1 MPATDQPR
9 LAAIDFGR
17 DVARLTQDFA
27 GRDWLFDEI
36 DGWLR
41 REGEAQRFFVL
52 VGEPGVGKNAF
63 VARLSQGLSPVG
75 ECVAAVHF
83 CFEGRNS
90 TIVPG
95 SVFRSLGAQLVDSLP
110 GYDLALANTIEPEHL
125 SIKVQID
132 VHQITGGEVKAVVID
147 HLYAPNPRQVLDILL
162 RAPLAEMD
170 PPAAPCLIVVGG
182 LDAAVTY
189 GGDTNLVRLLADLD
203 DLPPWVRF
211 VCTSQ
216 PDRRVLRHFDPAFL
230 HTLDA
235 GSDEN
240 LADVCRYVDLRAQ
253 KERLC
258 ACLQAAGVT
267 PQALADR
274 LVTLSAGNFLY
285 ARIVLDDVASGQQ
298 RLDDLDAL
306 PPGLDTVYHAF
317 LRHFAADDWEERY
330 QPMFGVLAVAREPVT
345 EAQLADFTGLGR
357 TSVRQGLGR
366 MLRFLDAVED
376 GAGRKTYALFHRS
389 LRDYLLDGDRN
400 EDFWCAPEDGHG
412 SIVDR
417 YWRDGRPDWS
427 GCDDYGLRHVLAHL
441 AGAARWDLVAET
453 VPDLD
458 LWEAQAVRAG
468 LDTVLI
474 GLADV
479 AGKAPPQ
486 RDLRPRLFGLL
497 RVLDREA
504 HNLRG
509 WDPAQRPAFFV
520 QQVRNR
526 ALDEGMDDLAASA
539 EGRLARL
546 QRPHLSLAWRTH
558 RESPSLARTLV
569 GHGRYVLAVAA
580 LPDGRVISGAAD
592 GTLRVWDPATGRLAC
607 TLAGHDEAV
616 RDLAVTP
623 DGRYAISA
631 SFDAT
636 LKVWDLEKEQWVRD
650 LAGHDQAVRAVAVTP
665 DGQRAI
671 SGSED
676 CTLIV
681 WDVHTGDVVHRLA
694 AHGRAVWDVALTAD
708 GRWAAS
714 VGDDGQ
720 LVVWD
725 LATGEPVRALPVA
738 RRGLRAVAVIP
749 GSHQAI
755 VGARDGSLTVWD
767 LDGGQSVR
775 TLSGHRSAV
784 YAVAVASDGQWA
796 ISAANDKTL
805 RVWDLAS
812 GAVARTLV
820 GHDGRVWD
828 VAIMPGDRW
837 AISAGDDAT
846 LKVWDVRPG
855 AASPGAARPRSGHE
869 AAVRAIILMPD
880 GHTAVSAAAN
890 GALHAWDVPAG
901 RFLRRLCGA
910 DPAAYW
916 GHGAAVLPDGRRF
929 VSATSDAALTVWDVK
944 GGKPERRL
952 ARPLADGESR
962 RGSVVRGLAVTPDGR
977 RAVTAVGDGR
987 LTVWDL
993 ESGEA
998 VRTSDGHTGV
1008 VRAVAVTAQG
1018 DRIISAGDDGALK
1031 VWDLPTQAL
1040 VATLARPVAGGDAK
1054 DGAAGLR
1061 ALALAPDGQVLAGG
1075 DDGVLSRW
1083 DLETGA
1089 LVESFPAHEASL
1101 RGVAV
1106 TKDGRLAVTAAI
1118 DRLVKVWDLRTGQE
1132 LAAVALEGAP
1142 RCLALAADGTAV
1154 MLGDAAGNVYCFR
1167 YVAL

>member
-1 MPATDQPR
+1 MPTTDQPR

-17 DVARLTQDFA
+17 DVARLIQDFT
-27 GRDWLFDEI
+27 GRDWLFDEV
-36 DGWLR
+36 DRWLR

-63 VARLSQGLSPVG
+63 VARLSQGLAQVG
-75 ECVAAVHF
+75 ARVAAVHF

-95 SVFRSLGAQLVDSLP
+95 AVFRSLAAQLVDSLP
-110 GYDLALANTIEPEHL
+110 DYDLALANTIEPEHL
-125 SIKVQID
+125 SIEVKID
-132 VHQITGGEVKAVVID
+132 VRQITGGEVKGVVID
-147 HLYAPNPRQVLDILL
+147 NLYAPNPRQVLDILL

-189 GGDTNLVRLLADLD
+189 GGDANLVRLLADLE

-216 PDRRVLRHFDPAFL
+216 PDRRVLRYFQPSFL
-230 HTLDA
+230 YRLDA

-240 LADVCRYVDLRAQ
+240 LADVRQYVGLRAQ
-253 KERLC
+253 QGELC
-258 ACLQAAGVT
+258 ACLQAAGVS

-285 ARIVLDDVASGQQ
+285 TRVVLDDVGSGQQ

-317 LRHFAADDWEERY
+317 LRHFGPDEWEGRY

-345 EAQLADFTGLGR
+345 EVQLADFTGLGR

-366 MLRFLDAVED
+366 MLRFLDVAED
-376 GAGRKTYALFHRS
+376 GAGRKTYTLFHRS
-389 LRDYLLDGDRN
+389 LRDYLLDGERN
-400 EDFWCAPEDGHG
+400 EDFWCAPEDGHQ

-427 GCDDYGLRHVLAHL
+427 GCDDYALRHVLAHL
-441 AGAARWDLVAET
+441 AGAGRWDLVAEM
-453 VPDLD
+453 VPDFNF
-458 LWEAQAVRAG
+458 WEAQAVRAG
-468 LDTVLI
+468 LDGVLI
-474 GLADV
+474 GLADL
-479 AGKAPPQ
+479 AGRVPPQ
-486 RDLRPRLFGLL
+486 GDLRAQLFNLL
-497 RVLDREA
+497 RAVDREA

-509 WDPAQRPAFFV
+509 WDPARRPAFFV

-526 ALDEGMDDLAASA
+526 ALDEGMEGLAASA
-539 EGRLARL
+539 NDRLARL
-546 QRPHLSLAWRTH
+546 KRPYLSLAWRTH

-592 GTLRVWDPATGRLAC
+592 GTLRVWDPTTGRLAL
-607 TLAGHDEAV
+607 TLAGHAEAI
-616 RDLAVTP
+616 RGLAVTP
-623 DGRYAISA
+623 DGRYAVSA
-631 SFDAT
+631 SFDTT
-636 LKVWDLEKEQWVRD
+636 LKVWDLETEQWVRD
-650 LAGHDQAVRAVAVTP
+650 LAGHAQAVRAVAVTP
-665 DGQRAI
+665 DGQRAV

-676 CTLIV
+676 GTLIV
-681 WDVHTGDVVHRLA
+681 WDVHSGDVVHRLA
-694 AHGRAVWDVALTAD
+694 AHRRAVWDVAVTPD
-708 GRWAAS
+708 GRWATS
-714 VGDDGQ
+714 VADDGQ

-725 LATGEPVRALPVA
+725 LAAGEAVRALQVA
-738 RRGLRAVAVIP
+738 KRGLRAVAVVP

-767 LDGGQSVR
+767 LDEGQLVQ
-775 TLSGHRSAV
+775 TFSGHRSAV
-784 YAVAVASDGQWA
+784 YAIAVTSDGQWA
-796 ISAANDKTL
+796 VSAANDKTL
-805 RVWDLAS
+805 RVWNLAS
-812 GAVARTLV
+812 GEVVQTLV

-828 VAIMPGDRW
+828 VAVTVDDRW

-869 AAVRAIILMPD
+869 AAVRTIVLTPD
-880 GHTAVSAAAN
+880 GRAAVSAAAN
-890 GALHAWDVPAG
+890 GALHVWDVPAG
-901 RFLRRLCGA
+901 RFVRRLCGA

-916 GHGAAVLPDGRRF
+916 GHGAAVLPDGRRC
-929 VSATSDAALTVWDVK
+929 VSATSDTALTVWDLE

-998 VRTSDGHTGV
+998 VRTADGHAGV
-1008 VRAVAVTAQG
+1008 VRAVVITAEG
-1018 DRIISAGDDGALK
+1018 DRIVSAGDDGALK
-1031 VWDLPTQAL
+1031 VWDLHTQAL
-1040 VATLARPVAGGDAK
+1040 VATLARQDAGEDTEGDAT
-1054 DGAAGLR
+1054 GLR
-1061 ALALAPDGQVLAGG
+1061 ALALTPDGQVMAGG
-1075 DDGVLSRW
+1075 DDGALSRW
-1083 DLETGA
+1083 DLQTGA
-1089 LVESFPAHEASL
+1089 LVESLPAHEAGL

-1106 TKDGRLAVTAAI
+1106 TKDGRFAATAAI
-1118 DRLVKVWDLRTGQE
+1118 DRLVKVWDLGTGQE

-1142 RCLALAADGTAV
+1142 RCLVLAPDGTTALV
-1154 MLGDAAGNVYCFR
+1154 GDAAGNVHCFR
-1167 YVAL
+1167 YVA